1 MASAIGKLPFSVR
14 QDQSLYTS
22 WYHNDDK
29 NGEPICGSNF
39 HALAQIIQNLIQ
51 ENRLDAAIRQ
61 INKCIDA
68 RKEEMNKRS
77 IPDPVHNHAIE
88 CLRNL
93 RTKIVELKEKEK
105 IARKNSS
112 FFSLNT
118 KEIIIKYNESQ
129 REFEIMKNSQRLGG
143 RKRKTYKKHTY
154 KKDKKYIRKYKSRR
168 RKLSKK

>member
-14 QDQSLYTS
+14 QEEKTGTA
-22 WYHNDDK
+22 WYHNDDIK
-29 NGEPICGSNF
+29 GEPICGSNF

-51 ENRLDAAIRQ
+51 ENKLDAAIIQ

-77 IPDPVHNHAIE
+77 NPDPAHNHAIE

-112 FFSLNT
+112 FFSLNPS
-118 KEIIIKYNESQ
+118 EIIIKYRDSKS
-129 REFEIMKNSQRLGG
+129 EFEIMKNGQRLGG
-143 RKRKTYKKHTY
+143 RKRKTYKKN
-154 KKDKKYIRKYKSRR
+154 KKYIRKNKSRR
-168 RKLSKK
+168 HKLSKK

>member
-1 MASAIGKLPFSVR
+1 MTSAIGKLPFSVR
-14 QDQSLYTS
+14 QDQSLYTA

-51 ENRLDAAIRQ
+51 ENKLDAAIIQ

-77 IPDPVHNHAIE
+77 NPDPVHNHAIE

-112 FFSLNT
+112 FFSLNPS
-118 KEIIIKYNESQ
+118 EIIIKYSDSK
-129 REFEIMKNSQRLGG
+129 REFEIIKNSQRLGG
-143 RKRKTYKKHTY
+143 RKRKTYKKN
-154 KKDKKYIRKYKSRR
+154 KIYIRKYKSRR
-168 RKLSKK
+168 RKGVKIKEGF

>member
-1 MASAIGKLPFSVR
+1 MASTFGKLPFSVR
-14 QDQSLYTS
+14 QDQSLYTA

-39 HALAQIIQNLIQ
+39 HALAQIIQKLIQ

-77 IPDPVHNHAIE
+77 NPDPAHNHAIE
-88 CLRNL
+88 SLRNL
-93 RTKIVELKEKEK
+93 RSKIVELKEKEK

-112 FFSLNT
+112 FFSLNI

-129 REFEIMKNSQRLGG
+129 REFEIMKNGQRLGG
-143 RKRKTYKKHTY
+143 RKRKTYKKH
-154 KKDKKYIRKYKSRR
+154 KRNNLYKSRR
-168 RKLSKK
+168 HKLSKK